1 MVRLSLPPES
11 ATATRSPSRIILKRV
26 TASPTLRS
34 NDFSRSNAFY
44 YRGVTPARRL
54 AFDVLIAVE
63 AGGFASDLLQSSSHG
78 MMPRDAGLATEIVM
92 GSLRR
97 RAELDA
103 LISQGARRDIASMD
117 IEVRT
122 ALRMG
127 AYQLL
132 HLSRVPDH
140 AAVSESVDLVRRA
153 GRTSAAGLVNAVLRH
168 LKEKSIQ
175 LDRPTALNLP
185 YWLMVRW
192 DRLYGASQTDT
203 IAQAALRQPE
213 IFVRSVSGGEG
224 LIATEVEGC
233 WLVTGV
239 VPEGLNRQDIG
250 SQALVPLLELEPG
263 QRFLDVC
270 AAPGNKTMQALEYGV
285 RAVACD
291 SSLHRLTEVRR
302 AKCDL
307 VQLNA
312 AAQLP
317 FLPVFDRILVDAPCS
332 GTGTLARNPEIKWRL
347 LPDDIARHAVRQ
359 KRILE
364 QALRCLK
371 PGGRLVYST
380 CSLEP
385 EENQEVIAAVAPA
398 KVLSTFQRIP
408 GRERGDGFW
417 AAVLSS

>member
-1 MVRLSLPPES
+1 
-11 ATATRSPSRIILKRV
+11 
-26 TASPTLRS
+26 
-34 NDFSRSNAFY
+34 
-44 YRGVTPARRL
+44 VTPARRL

-63 AGGFASDLLQSSSHG
+63 AGGFASDLLQSSSQG
-78 MMPRDAGLATEIVM
+78 MTPRDAGLATEIVM

-103 LISQGARRDIASMD
+103 LISQGARRDIAGMD

-192 DRLYGASQTDT
+192 DKLYGASQTDA
-203 IAQAALRQPE
+203 IAQAALQQPE
-213 IFVRSVSGGEG
+213 TFIRSVSGGEG
-224 LIATEVEGC
+224 LTATEVEGC

-239 VPEGLNRQDIG
+239 VPQGLNRQDIG
-250 SQALVPLLELEPG
+250 SQALVPLLELESG

-270 AAPGNKTMQALEYGV
+270 AAPGNKTIQAQEYGV

-291 SSLHRLTEVRR
+291 SSLRRLTEVRR

-312 AAQLP
+312 AAPLP

-371 PGGRLVYST
+371 PGGLLVYST

-385 EENQEVIAAVAPA
+385 EENQEVVDAVAPA

-408 GRERGDGFW
+408 GRDRGDGFW